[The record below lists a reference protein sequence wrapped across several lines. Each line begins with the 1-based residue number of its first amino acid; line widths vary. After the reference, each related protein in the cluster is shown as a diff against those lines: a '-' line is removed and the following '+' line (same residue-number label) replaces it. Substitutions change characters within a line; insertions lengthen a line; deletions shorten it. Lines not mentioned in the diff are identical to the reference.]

1 MTMLK
6 NYEPELNSR
15 LRRALKPFADR
26 VRQFLAED
34 EALRHKSG
42 AFHMEAAEDH
52 HDALRGRIV
61 ETNGSHE
68 AVAEFVRWG
77 AYDLRQ
83 VKGAYAA
90 LQDLLECARENNA
103 RLFAPTA
110 KQAAEVALAAV
121 GEVAAAAQQ
130 QWDKITDSTGEPRTV
145 CRFVATRCREL
156 QEIFQGIFDGDE
168 RFGVGSLAEFIEGE
182 S

>member
-26 VRQFLAED
+26 VRQYLAED

-42 AFHMEAAEDH
+42 SYHQEHAEDFH
-52 HDALRGRIV
+52 EALRGKVV
-61 ETNGSHE
+61 ESNGSDE
-68 AVAEFVRWG
+68 VVAEFIKWG
-77 AYDLRQ
+77 GHDMRNI
-83 VKGAYAA
+83 KGIYGA
-90 LQDLLECARENNA
+90 LQDLVEIARERNGK
-103 RLFAPTA
+103 LFAPTA
-110 KQAAEVALAAV
+110 KQAAEAALAAV
-121 GEVAAAAQQ
+121 NEVAAAAQQ
-130 QWDKITDSTGEPRTV
+130 QWDKISVSTGEPRTV

-156 QEIFQGIFDGDE
+156 KEIFEGIIAGDD
-168 RFGVGSLAEFIEGE
+168 RFGVGTLAEFIEGE